1 MIECRNLVPETYNRS
16 RDYQSILK
24 LLDLVVDSAKFD
36 IDNLT
41 ACLNPER
48 CPSKLLPL
56 LASYYGYEFDYTLS
70 YEANRTILKYYPD
83 LLRLRGSLRG
93 LKLATVIA
101 IIIEGNY
108 KNTNVDSMLHI
119 SFAENM
125 INIFSYFAYS
135 VKLYDLLDVV
145 RPAGYSIQVV
155 NSVLARTDEDDFDQF
170 AINDAVSYEQ
180 RTVKKDVD
188 SGEFYDETEVD
199 GNEIIFVTDTDRT
212 RTGFAEV
219 GKEEQNE

>member
-1 MIECRNLVPETYNRS
+1 MIESRNLIPETYNRS

-24 LLDLVVDSAKFD
+24 LLDLVIDASKFD

-56 LASYYGYEFDYTLS
+56 LASYYGYNFDYSLS

-83 LLRLRGSLRG
+83 LLRLRGSLQG

-108 KNTNVDSMLHI
+108 RNTNVDSMLHI
-119 SFAENM
+119 SFAEDM
-125 INIFSYFAYS
+125 INIFSYFRYS

-145 RPAGYSIQVV
+145 RPAGYKIQVV
-155 NSVLARTDEDDFDQF
+155 DATQARTSEDDFEQF
-170 AINDAVSYEQ
+170 SINDDVEFRKRNIKY
-180 RTVKKDVD
+180 DVD
-188 SGEFYDETEVD
+188 SGTDYSEYE
-199 GNEIIFVTDTDRT
+199 NHEIVTDTSRT
-212 RTGFAEV
+212 RTGFSEV
-219 GKEEQNE
+219 NEDDT

>member
-1 MIECRNLVPETYNRS
+1 MIESRNLIPETYNRS
-16 RDYQSILK
+16 RDFQSILK
-24 LLDLVVDSAKFD
+24 LLDLVANAAKFD

-56 LASYYGYEFDYTLS
+56 LASYYGYEFDYSLS

-101 IIIEGNY
+101 IIINGNY
-108 KNTNVDSMLHI
+108 KRTNVDSMLHI
-119 SFAENM
+119 SFANDT
-125 INIFSYFAYS
+125 INIFSYFSYNF
-135 VKLYDLLDVV
+135 KLYDLLDLV
-145 RPAGYSIQVV
+145 RPAGYSIKVADATI
-155 NSVLARTDEDDFDQF
+155 ARTDEEHFDQ
-170 AINDAVSYEQ
+170 IEVNDDVSYKY
-180 RTVKKDVD
+180 RAVDFDVD
-188 SGEFYDETEVD
+188 SGAYYSEYEDH
-199 GNEIIFVTDTDRT
+199 EIITEDGRT

-219 GKEEQNE
+219 DEDDT